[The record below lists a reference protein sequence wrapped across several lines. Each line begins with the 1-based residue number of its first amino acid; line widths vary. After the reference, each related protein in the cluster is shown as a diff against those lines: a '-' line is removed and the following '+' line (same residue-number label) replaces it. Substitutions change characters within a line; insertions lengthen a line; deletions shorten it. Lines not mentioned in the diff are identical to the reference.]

1 MKGRQFGAILLI
13 TGCCIGA
20 GMLGLPVVS
29 ALAGF
34 IPSTLAFVLI
44 WLFMMITGLLVL
56 EVNLWFHDDVSF
68 ISMAERTLGTAGKF
82 LSGFLFLFL
91 FYNLMV
97 AYISGGGELCNDFAK
112 EIAGVDVPGWVSSLF
127 ITVLLGIVI
136 YISTAAVDL
145 INRLFMAGL
154 ALTYLLLIGV
164 GVPHINTD
172 FLRHN
177 DWSYVYV
184 SIPVMVI
191 SFGFHNLIP
200 SMVGYLDRNKN
211 KIRTVIVVGSAIP
224 LLIYL
229 FWDGLIMGLVPV
241 EYLRDSVDNGNMAT
255 RALKNV
261 ADQPWVGEIAEYF
274 AFFALVTSF
283 LGVALSLVDFLAD
296 GLQVSKK
303 PSHRLLVTLLALGPP
318 LFFALLYPNLFLWA
332 LGIAGG
338 FSAVILFG
346 ILPALMVWK
355 GRYQERVESKPL
367 VAGGKPVLVIVILI
381 ACGIVVS
388 QLIQELGHLGVF
400 S

>member
-1 MKGRQFGAILLI
+1 
-13 TGCCIGA
+13 
-20 GMLGLPVVS
+20 
-29 ALAGF
+29 
-34 IPSTLAFVLI
+34 
-44 WLFMMITGLLVL
+44 
-56 EVNLWFHDDVSF
+56 
-68 ISMAERTLGTAGKF
+68 
-82 LSGFLFLFL
+82 
-91 FYNLMV
+91 
-97 AYISGGGELCNDFAK
+97 
-112 EIAGVDVPGWVSSLF
+112 
-127 ITVLLGIVI
+127 
-136 YISTAAVDL
+136 
-145 INRLFMAGL
+145 
-154 ALTYLLLIGV
+154 
-164 GVPHINTD
+164 
-172 FLRHN
+172 
-177 DWSYVYV
+177 
-184 SIPVMVI
+184 
-191 SFGFHNLIP
+191 
-200 SMVGYLDRNKN
+200 
-211 KIRTVIVVGSAIP
+211 
-224 LLIYL
+224 
-229 FWDGLIMGLVPV
+229 
-241 EYLRDSVDNGNMAT
+241 MAT

-261 ADQPWVGEIAEYF
+261 ADQPWVSEIAEYF

-283 LGVALSLVDFLAD
+283 LGVALSLVDFLTD